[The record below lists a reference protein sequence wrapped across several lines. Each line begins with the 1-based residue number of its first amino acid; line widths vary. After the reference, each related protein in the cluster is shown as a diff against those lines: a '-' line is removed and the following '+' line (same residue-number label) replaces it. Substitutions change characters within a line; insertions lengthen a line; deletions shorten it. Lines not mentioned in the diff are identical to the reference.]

1 MTETLN
7 LVYDHWNGDNPIP
20 NGKIQYPDRHFWN
33 IEEFVNSYINSFSDI
48 GGEIHPKSCK
58 LSEVYENS
66 NQKYYYFICHATMN
80 IEEII
85 KDNLVISDEIK
96 NCLMSCT
103 NFNLVFFSH
112 HETDNEK
119 GFIIL
124 NNSDLPKKQIYIVNN
139 NHKLFEYVNKHS
151 SEIKVHSSLYLPVVV
166 SATLRENG
174 GNKFNTDRKEKFFMC
189 FNRVPKIHR
198 YSLLAFM
205 MKNNL
210 LNDTN
215 WSLIPIYSVHFNSRN
230 YDEIFEQG
238 ESENYLEEIDILNKL
253 KLKISDYEETELSFH
268 DNNQITVLNPK
279 YIKAL
284 VPPDMPL
291 NYINSYVNIVTESQ
305 FLDRENVIQI
315 SEKSFKPFFY
325 HQFPMILASHHHIES
340 LKQKYGFDF
349 FDDVID
355 HSYDNE
361 SDQKKRFSLF
371 TKELKRLNDNKE
383 YLIEFY
389 KNNQHR
395 FEENKNKVI
404 KIGYLKS
411 DYLFMRSLLD

>member
-33 IEEFVNSYINSFSDI
+33 IEEFVNSYINSFSET

-139 NHKLFEYVNKHS
+139 NHKL
-151 SEIKVHSSLYLPVVV
+151 
-166 SATLRENG
+166 
-174 GNKFNTDRKEKFFMC
+174 
-189 FNRVPKIHR
+189 
-198 YSLLAFM
+198 
-205 MKNNL
+205 
-210 LNDTN
+210 
-215 WSLIPIYSVHFNSRN
+215 
-230 YDEIFEQG
+230 
-238 ESENYLEEIDILNKL
+238 
-253 KLKISDYEETELSFH
+253 
-268 DNNQITVLNPK
+268 
-279 YIKAL
+279 
-284 VPPDMPL
+284 
-291 NYINSYVNIVTESQ
+291 
-305 FLDRENVIQI
+305 
-315 SEKSFKPFFY
+315 
-325 HQFPMILASHHHIES
+325 
-340 LKQKYGFDF
+340 
-349 FDDVID
+349 
-355 HSYDNE
+355 
-361 SDQKKRFSLF
+361 
-371 TKELKRLNDNKE
+371 
-383 YLIEFY
+383 Y
-389 KNNQHR
+389 KDG
-395 FEENKNKVI
+395 I
-404 KIGYLKS
+404 
-411 DYLFMRSLLD
+411 

>member
-1 MTETLN
+1 
-7 LVYDHWNGDNPIP
+7 
-20 NGKIQYPDRHFWN
+20 
-33 IEEFVNSYINSFSDI
+33 
-48 GGEIHPKSCK
+48 
-58 LSEVYENS
+58 
-66 NQKYYYFICHATMN
+66 
-80 IEEII
+80 
-85 KDNLVISDEIK
+85 
-96 NCLMSCT
+96 
-103 NFNLVFFSH
+103 
-112 HETDNEK
+112 
-119 GFIIL
+119 
-124 NNSDLPKKQIYIVNN
+124 
-139 NHKLFEYVNKHS
+139 
-151 SEIKVHSSLYLPVVV
+151 
-166 SATLRENG
+166 
-174 GNKFNTDRKEKFFMC
+174 
-189 FNRVPKIHR
+189 
-198 YSLLAFM
+198 M

-215 WSLIPIYSVHFNSRN
+215 WSLIPIYSVHFNNRN

-268 DNNQITVLNPK
+268 DNNQITILNPK
-279 YIKAL
+279 YIKSL